1 MNYLKHKSG
10 RATRLISLEG
20 IRWVQCTRANPA
32 GGTPNRD
39 TGKIVYED
47 GYVLDVPFECA
58 EAVQGAL
65 KGKTVPEKQKEAT
78 KEQSE

>member
-1 MNYLKHKSG
+1 MNYIKHKAG
-10 RATRLISLEG
+10 RATRLISLED
-20 IRWVQCTRANPA
+20 IRLVQCIRENPA
-32 GGTPNRD
+32 GGTLSSD

-65 KGKTVPEKQKEAT
+65 KNKTVPEK
-78 KEQSE
+78 